1 MALETLLLHPRLFPR
16 LLVSTPLLESKSIA
30 EGIRKAHD
38 KGTLISLFFLIDFV
52 GANYTNN
59 KAQPLTVGFANCSW
73 YWTKVFG
80 NVAKQIYIKEGL
92 TPPNASEFRK
102 VYDDAVKQGLLLV
115 RDPKRYST
123 SLLRVAQTSTSGD
136 YLKYGCYLIQI
147 LGFFALGEI
156 VGRRKLAGY
165 PDYGPKNSD

>member
-1 MALETLLLHPRLFPR
+1 MFARQ
-16 LLVSTPLLESKSIA
+16 
-30 EGIRKAHD
+30 GIRSASRFGVRKASTASSVVS
-38 KGTLISLFFLIDFV
+38 KVT
-52 GANYTNN
+52 
-59 KAQPLTVGFANCSW
+59 GFANCSW

-165 PDYGPKNSD
+165 PDYGPKKSD